1 MYNYIENKQ
10 TEGLT
15 SNDILTVNGKNV
27 YLADI
32 EKIWQERANDG
43 LVSDEICQICVV
55 QKPEQL
61 VVSVCPGKN
70 INIDSLNSLSLA
82 QSIAAYELE
91 KELRLP
97 LSVSLSDPLGIRE
110 NCGKGND
117 MLTVNGE
124 NVCLADIEETWQ
136 KLVNRGIA
144 SPIGYKVGVLPKS
157 EQLVI
162 KVGIK
167 EGTDIDNIENLLI
180 TQRVITDDLKG
191 KLNNIPLS
199 VLLSERRNMHLAE
212 PNAKKVIILQN
223 LVPAKPIEI
232 AKAKLIGENCRGDR

>member
-55 QKPEQL
+55 NDPEQL
-61 VVSVCPGKN
+61 VVGIVPGRN
-70 INIDSLNSLSLA
+70 INIDSLNSLSIG
-82 QSIAAYELE
+82 QIIATNELE
-91 KELRLP
+91 KELRLRVSTPLIEP
-97 LSVSLSDPLGIRE
+97 LSISE
-110 NCGKGND
+110 NCGERSD
-117 MLTVNGE
+117 MLTVNGK
-124 NVCLADIEETWQ
+124 NVYLADIEETWQ

-223 LVPAKPIEI
+223 PVTAKLMET
-232 AKAKLIGENCRGDR
+232 AKAKLIGAKCREDG